1 MSYEHASTSVGTIET
16 GLSVCRNGYSTFF
29 GINPHIFMSQ
39 RRSPAPKLCHAP
51 VTRTVTGTSIANGYG
66 TLVVE
71 GKKNDEAPQAP
82 TRTAPQAQ
90 CPSYH
95 EVCHRKR
102 LRATSRGAGREAVR
116 RAAHHSG
123 PASGALP
130 LLEGPASV
138 APTTLGVLLVLY

>member
-1 MSYEHASTSVGTIET
+1 MSYEHASTSVGTIEI

-95 EVCHRKR
+95 EVCHRK
-102 LRATSRGAGREAVR
+102 LLQGTSRGR
-116 RAAHHSG
+116 RQHFLSFFSKG
-123 PASGALP
+123 W
-130 LLEGPASV
+130 V
-138 APTTLGVLLVLY
+138 QYCITRLGGFRCRLYVSCYMEKL